1 METENRGDLTIN
13 GFGASNGG
21 EFNRVVL
28 NGKGT
33 VNSDIDCVDFECNG
47 TGFVNGSLH
56 SKTARISGNGKV
68 VGNVESQFLSVEGR
82 GKIEKNAVVKKLKI
96 SGSATVNGSL
106 KSEEIKVRGRLTV
119 GEDCE
124 AEVFK
129 SECQFTIGG
138 LLNADQIDVRIYG
151 ECRAEEIGGQTIT
164 VKQKTSLF
172 GTIFKPFFQNI
183 LEADLIEGDHIEIEN
198 TNAKIV
204 RGNHVKIGP
213 NCTIG
218 LVEYT
223 DTFHRD
229 KKAIVTDSKKL

>member
-1 METENRGDLTIN
+1 M
-13 GFGASNGG
+13 
-21 EFNRVVL
+21 
-28 NGKGT
+28 KG
-33 VNSDIDCVDFECNG
+33 
-47 TGFVNGSLH
+47 
-56 SKTARISGNGKV
+56 
-68 VGNVESQFLSVEGR
+68 
-82 GKIEKNAVVKKLKI
+82 
-96 SGSATVNGSL
+96 
-106 KSEEIKVRGRLTV
+106 EEIKAKGRLTV

-124 AEVFK
+124 AEMFK

-138 LLNADQIDVRIYG
+138 LLNADQVDVKIFG
-151 ECRAEEIGGQTIT
+151 ECRAQEIGGQTIT

-183 LEADLIEGDHIEIEN
+183 LEADLIEGDHIDIEN
-198 TNAKIV
+198 TKIV